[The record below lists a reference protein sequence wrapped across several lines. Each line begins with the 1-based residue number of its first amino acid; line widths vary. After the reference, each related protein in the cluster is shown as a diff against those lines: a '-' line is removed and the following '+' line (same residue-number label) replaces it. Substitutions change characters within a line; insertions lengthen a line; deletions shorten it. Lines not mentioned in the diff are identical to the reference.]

1 MQVVRTK
8 QKIRDFVF
16 NFTPP
21 KGSLAQLTL
30 ALANNTVEV
39 GMPRCSILAVP
50 LSTFGTC
57 LRFHTT
63 FFSARVE
70 LVLTSQVSV
79 LWSWLDLGFRVV
91 AQQPCISISP
101 PAWAS
106 RPARGRCCKPLFLAD
121 IHMKSIYLVGLP
133 SCRCGT

>member
-39 GMPRCSILAVP
+39 RMPRCSILAVLLP
-50 LSTFGTC
+50 LLGRVSDFT
-57 LRFHTT
+57 LP
-63 FFSARVE
+63 FFPQE
-70 LVLTSQVSV
+70 LN
-79 LWSWLDLGFRVV
+79 WF
-91 AQQPCISISP
+91 
-101 PAWAS
+101 
-106 RPARGRCCKPLFLAD
+106 
-121 IHMKSIYLVGLP
+121 
-133 SCRCGT
+133 